1 MRASRCLH
9 TCSNALERGSSPS
22 LLPQVIQALRL
33 GFLAFMRIA
42 LATRCT
48 DLYPLDGFGPDR
60 TLLPPALPV
69 YSLDISGTSVGRPPQ
84 RWVSLV
90 AEPVARSWIRPNISP
105 SRLGPNSILVVQ
117 FEVTHFV
124 SQIPQ
129 THYGYSIS
137 SEQTSTREAMVLILG
152 RAEWMHLMLCL
163 ASYIAMNRLCQSV
176 GPRE

>member
-1 MRASRCLH
+1 MYGSLSFGWFRALLLVAHAADLIFIAIVCWIYHCGNGCVR
-9 TCSNALERGSSPS
+9 S
-22 LLPQVIQALRL
+22 LSDRAGLLQQSW
-33 GFLAFMRIA
+33 IA
-42 LATRCT
+42 H
-48 DLYPLDGFGPDR
+48 FFI
-60 TLLPPALPV
+60 V
-69 YSLDISGTSVGRPPQ
+69 SPPQ